1 MAGFQPK
8 IPMHTNR
15 IDGVALTKNMVE
27 NVKQNLKMLF
37 LTSPG
42 ERVMIPEF
50 GIGLRRYLFEP
61 LTPDTLAGIQARI
74 QQQMK
79 RYTPYVRVDQLRIFS
94 ALDESDIDPS
104 IQLDENYIRVRLV
117 YSIPNFISADIFD
130 LHLTNGAAAGP
141 IVPV

>member
-1 MAGFQPK
+1 MAGLQPK

-15 IDGVALTKNMVE
+15 VDGVALTKTMIE

-50 GIGLRRYLFEP
+50 GVGLRRYLFEP
-61 LTPDTLAGIQARI
+61 LTPDVLAGIHARI

-79 RYTPYVRVDQLRIFS
+79 RYTPYVRIDQLRIFS
-94 ALDESDIDPS
+94 ALDESARDPS
-104 IQLDENYIRVRLV
+104 IQLDENYIRIRLI
-117 YSIPNFISADIFD
+117 YSVPNFISADLFD
-130 LHLTNGAAAGP
+130 LHLTNGHGAGS